1 MQFLTVVYT
10 INDPAAFEETRKS
23 IIDSMSASEGQ
34 PFSVT
39 ALSCDHE
46 IHRLYLIEQALDK
59 RNLAAVDK
67 AISSA
72 NIGNVKDL
80 DELMER

>member
-1 MQFLTVVYT
+1 MEYLTVVYT

-46 IHRLYLIEQALDK
+46 IHRLYLIDQALDK
-59 RNLAAVDK
+59 RNMAAVDK
-67 AISSA
+67 AISLR
-72 NIGNVKDL
+72 NIGNINDL
-80 DELMER
+80 DELMEA